1 MMNSLRMWKRYNLA
15 AGYFATAV
23 IVVAF
28 IWFFADLLLRAAE
41 FYPGYD
47 PRNFYDLARTA
58 QSKVQSLLAGEPNS
72 LSLAGWGFAHQ
83 YNALFAVPLAPVLM
97 VFGESYYTYGMAVAL
112 IYGTAASLAVGGI
125 AVALLAGYR
134 PSIILLTFAATAF
147 VAVTRSAGW
156 YSTIFYYPDIG
167 NAFVLAIWLIGA
179 LLLLR
184 RPTWRRTGVLVLL
197 TVAVLLFRRALLF
210 AWGDVGIGLTLSAA
224 IECWADWRKS
234 DLRERQTRL
243 RAGALRIGHLAASA
257 IIALGILAI
266 PTRSYLREMLSIAAN
281 HAYVEFEEEPTTI
294 IAVMQGVMG
303 IIPIA
308 LAAAG
313 YIAAAIVFRRRR
325 FEIIGLGLG
334 AILNIITWV
343 AVLRQVGPDVYIVPG
358 VLFLPLG
365 IGLGLGA
372 LAEELRGRKLAAALG
387 TAFLLFL
394 LSAGRLVDGAVSKIM
409 DTAAAGGN
417 SRNIEDS
424 MFWKS
429 HVFSPHFFQGWVTK
443 ISYHHGM
450 EGPFKEVFARFVT
463 AGPQPRKVL
472 VVASSAAFNE
482 ALVQSAAEA
491 LLGNMAKSYFFH
503 VVPVL
508 DVRDRLLVTEII
520 DADFVLVGNPLQT
533 HLARGFNGLKAVH
546 DMFIDHDGAALDFER
561 LGEPVAFPG
570 FSVSIYRRIRESDER
585 TALAAIE
592 ALESAVPL
600 RGYRQPSWI
609 EIGRPRRSEGVEWL
623 DARND
628 SVEARNR
635 ITGDGWPARYVS
647 YDTMP
652 VAVVE
657 LRGVGETTCPQ
668 GALLRLRVMTRG
680 DAEPK
685 AVATTLLTHR
695 AAHQP
700 FSLAVAVPVSR
711 LHLELEINPPLS
723 EVPCDVTLEGLQL
736 RSSPSGA

>member
-1 MMNSLRMWKRYNLA
+1 LTV
-15 AGYFATAV
+15 GYFATAV

-28 IWFFADLLLRAAE
+28 IWFFADLLLRTAE

-234 DLRERQTRL
+234 DLRERQIRL

-266 PTRSYLREMLSIAAN
+266 PPRSYLREMLSIAAN

-343 AVLRQVGPDVYIVPG
+343 AVLRQVSPSDYIVPG

-409 DTAAAGGN
+409 DIYDQ
-417 SRNIEDS
+417 SSDISDLS
-424 MFWKS
+424 
-429 HVFSPHFFQGWVTK
+429 SPHFLQGRVTK
-443 ISYHHGM
+443 LSYHHGM
-450 EGPFKEVFARFVT
+450 EGPFKEVFARLGI

-472 VVASSAAFNE
+472 VVASFFTFNE
-482 ALVQSAAEA
+482 AVVQSAAEA

-520 DADFVLVGNPLQT
+520 DADFVLAGNPLQT

-546 DMFIDHDGAALDFER
+546 NMFIDHDGAALDFEG

-585 TALAAIE
+585 TALATIE

-609 EIGRPRRSEGVEWL
+609 EIGRPRRSEGVESL
-623 DARND
+623 DAPND
-628 SVEARNR
+628 SVVARNR
-635 ITGDGWPARYVS
+635 IAGDGWPARYVS

-668 GALLRLRVMTRG
+668 GALLTLRVMSRG

-685 AVATTLLTHR
+685 AVATALLTHR

-700 FSLAVAVPVSR
+700 FSLAVAVPVSE
-711 LHLELEINPPLS
+711 LHLELEINPPLN

-736 RSSPSGA
+736 RSSPSGS

>member
-1 MMNSLRMWKRYNLA
+1 
-15 AGYFATAV
+15 
-23 IVVAF
+23 
-28 IWFFADLLLRAAE
+28 
-41 FYPGYD
+41 
-47 PRNFYDLARTA
+47 
-58 QSKVQSLLAGEPNS
+58 
-72 LSLAGWGFAHQ
+72 
-83 YNALFAVPLAPVLM
+83 
-97 VFGESYYTYGMAVAL
+97 
-112 IYGTAASLAVGGI
+112 
-125 AVALLAGYR
+125 
-134 PSIILLTFAATAF
+134 
-147 VAVTRSAGW
+147 
-156 YSTIFYYPDIG
+156 
-167 NAFVLAIWLIGA
+167 
-179 LLLLR
+179 
-184 RPTWRRTGVLVLL
+184 
-197 TVAVLLFRRALLF
+197 
-210 AWGDVGIGLTLSAA
+210 
-224 IECWADWRKS
+224 
-234 DLRERQTRL
+234 
-243 RAGALRIGHLAASA
+243 
-257 IIALGILAI
+257 
-266 PTRSYLREMLSIAAN
+266 
-281 HAYVEFEEEPTTI
+281 
-294 IAVMQGVMG
+294 
-303 IIPIA
+303 
-308 LAAAG
+308 
-313 YIAAAIVFRRRR
+313 
-325 FEIIGLGLG
+325 
-334 AILNIITWV
+334 
-343 AVLRQVGPDVYIVPG
+343 
-358 VLFLPLG
+358 
-365 IGLGLGA
+365 
-372 LAEELRGRKLAAALG
+372 
-387 TAFLLFL
+387 
-394 LSAGRLVDGAVSKIM
+394 
-409 DTAAAGGN
+409 
-417 SRNIEDS
+417 
-424 MFWKS
+424 
-429 HVFSPHFFQGWVTK
+429 
-443 ISYHHGM
+443 M
-450 EGPFKEVFARFVT
+450 EGPFKEVFARLGI

-472 VVASSAAFNE
+472 VVASFFTFNE
-482 ALVQSAAEA
+482 AVVQSAAEA

-685 AVATTLLTHR
+685 AVATALLTHR

-736 RSSPSGA
+736 RSSPSGS